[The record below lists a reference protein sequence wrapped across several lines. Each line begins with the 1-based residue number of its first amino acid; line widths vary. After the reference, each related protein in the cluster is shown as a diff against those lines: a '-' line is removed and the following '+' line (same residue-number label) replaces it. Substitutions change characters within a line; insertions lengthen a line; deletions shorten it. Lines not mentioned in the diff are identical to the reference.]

1 MGFIREAG
9 QGSEAALQEGPGR
22 SASNRAVYRLGVAAG
37 AGTGVLGALYLAVL
51 VAGLRSLASP
61 LDPIGDPWFSLME
74 ILILL
79 LMPFMVGLMV
89 AVHAWAPPAR
99 RVWGVL
105 AIVFMALVAGITSCV
120 HFAILTLS
128 RHPTFVTEDWSR
140 ILFSFEWP
148 SVAYALDILAW
159 DLFFPASA
167 LCAAAVF
174 RGRGLSR
181 AVSVLLVVSGV
192 LALVGLGGVVEGNMQ
207 IRNVGILGY
216 AVVFPL
222 SAVTMAFLFH
232 REAEGGGSADPG
244 EAEGGS
250 PAAPGKGR

>member
-9 QGSEAALQEGPGR
+9 PGSVAARDEGPGR
-22 SASNRAVYRLGVAAG
+22 SASNRAVHRLGVVAG

-51 VAGLRSLASP
+51 LAGLSSLASP

-79 LMPFMVGLMV
+79 LMPFMVGLMA
-89 AVHAWAPPAR
+89 AVHAWAPLSR
-99 RVWGVL
+99 RIWGVL

-120 HFAILTLS
+120 HFSILTLS
-128 RHPTFVTEDWSR
+128 RHATFVAEDWSPL
-140 ILFSFEWP
+140 LFSFEWP

-159 DLFFPASA
+159 DLFFPASV

-174 RGRGLSR
+174 RGRGLSQ
-181 AVSVLLVVSGV
+181 AVAVLLVLSGV

-216 AVVFPL
+216 AVVFPVG
-222 SAVTMAFLFH
+222 AVTMGFLFH
-232 REAEGGGSADPG
+232 REAEGGG
-244 EAEGGS
+244 
-250 PAAPGKGR
+250 PAAPGEKP